1 MRVALIALMDNTAG
15 DGSDEAGF
23 DGGGQVVGHS
33 GFSAPGFM
41 APGFLDVAGHSI
53 ARHQVALALAL
64 GCTRIVVHAET
75 LDPEIVEIQHA
86 AEQRGARFHVIAAA
100 RALVPLVSPE
110 DELFVFAEGL
120 LAMPD
125 EARRLL
131 DEAPGVLVLPVE
143 IGTPAGFERIDI
155 NHAWAG
161 AMRLSGRVVAML
173 GDLPSDWNPVA
184 ALLRLATQARLP
196 LRAVPG
202 VLVDQGRWRLVRTE
216 QEADLA
222 ENDWLVLHTATDHV
236 RSPGEWLAVK
246 AVRRLGP
253 ALLHAHT
260 RPWLVGMAAVLLAL
274 LGLGAGW
281 WGWTALGLALV
292 GLGWV
297 VLQVARLLGRV
308 ERDCLLV
315 TGGPVRGGGM
325 LPFVIDAA
333 LVGVCAWHGLGHG
346 LEHGPGGST
355 GGDPAQAGGWFAPL
369 VLILLLWLLP
379 AILRGFR
386 WTAWL
391 CDRLVLAGG
400 LALVAMV
407 LPLDGALRIV
417 DVLLLATA
425 LGQAHGLIPN
435 RLLTSGT

>member
-1 MRVALIALMDNTAG
+1 
-15 DGSDEAGF
+15 
-23 DGGGQVVGHS
+23 
-33 GFSAPGFM
+33 
-41 APGFLDVAGHSI
+41 
-53 ARHQVALALAL
+53 
-64 GCTRIVVHAET
+64 
-75 LDPEIVEIQHA
+75 
-86 AEQRGARFHVIAAA
+86 
-100 RALVPLVSPE
+100 
-110 DELFVFAEGL
+110 
-120 LAMPD
+120 
-125 EARRLL
+125 
-131 DEAPGVLVLPVE
+131 
-143 IGTPAGFERIDI
+143 
-155 NHAWAG
+155 
-161 AMRLSGRVVAML
+161 
-173 GDLPSDWNPVA
+173 
-184 ALLRLATQARLP
+184 

-346 LEHGPGGST
+346 MGHAPGGSA

>member
-1 MRVALIALMDNTAG
+1 LHA
-15 DGSDEAGF
+15 
-23 DGGGQVVGHS
+23 
-33 GFSAPGFM
+33 
-41 APGFLDVAGHSI
+41 
-53 ARHQVALALAL
+53 
-64 GCTRIVVHAET
+64 IVVHAET

-253 ALLHAHT
+253 ALLHART

-281 WGWTALGLALV
+281 WGWTALGLTLV

-315 TGGPVRGGGM
+315 TVGPVRGRH
-325 LPFVIDAA
+325 AA
-333 LVGVCAWHGLGHG
+333 LRDRCGAGRYLRVAWFWAQLGAR
-346 LEHGPGGST
+346 T
-355 GGDPAQAGGWFAPL
+355 GGDWFAPL
-369 VLILLLWLLP
+369 VLILLFWLLP
-379 AILRGFR
+379 RSCAAFAGRPGCAIASCWPG
-386 WTAWL
+386 AG
-391 CDRLVLAGG
+391 AGG
-400 LALVAMV
+400 
-407 LPLDGALRIV
+407 
-417 DVLLLATA
+417 
-425 LGQAHGLIPN
+425 HGLAA
-435 RLLTSGT
+435 RRGLAHCGCAAACHGAGTGAWSHS